1 MHYIAIFTIQC
12 NNSIVHAIEVAY
24 GSVSDNNEE
33 ETIEKLFYKA
43 LVGGGMAANAAFIVY
58 IGIVFQTLFFLIAY
72 INRMLKV
79 GFLLVISPLITV
91 TYSIDKMGDGKAQA
105 LESWLK
111 EFVYTILIQ
120 PFHCIIYYSF
130 ISIAFALVSQGNSDY
145 SYNEIAAGI
154 MAILCIK
161 FVNDGEKVVR
171 KIFGFQDDNS
181 KTAMAAGAVAAIAVA
196 KNTTKVA
203 TGVKRGVTKVGA
215 FGGNVKQHFL
225 QDAPKLQGLLGGDKG
240 IGKAIGKLAS
250 GIEKHD
256 TKKAERKERRR
267 EKFNNSKIG
276 AKING
281 AKTLGR
287 KFKNSTPGRLANMAR
302 RQALSTAAAMA
313 TFAATYATG
322 DTDALSAIGYG
333 SGMAKGTDTL
343 FDSSSQR
350 NENEAIS
357 NQVESEKLEHEKTQT
372 QLGHAKGALDSAEK
386 SLNNAQPAIDKYKA
400 AETFGNKAQKLEQ
413 EASENR
419 KQMQGLK
426 KGSKKYSGLEK
437 DAHQK
442 EVAAK
447 KLRQREEQMRR
458 QAEALDKD
466 GSVTE
471 KIESGKSAK
480 DIEKDYKNDIDAKK
494 KEITDLENELKNF
507 YSKDKATVRY
517 EARKNSVGKQD
528 IKGKTKEIEKLIQE
542 ILAKRRLGEDSSD
555 GELSE
560 QDMIDSRELSNFL
573 RDSIEKDSI
582 LHSGMSANQLMG
594 MIGVEHVN
602 GESAEMTDL
611 INKLQ
616 LSVIDQQINFRCQG
630 ADKAA
635 DNDEALGRR
644 TEKFDSNVK
653 TAFLNE
659 VSHLNYLDNKK

>member
-12 NNSIVHAIEVAY
+12 NNAIVHAIEVAY

-33 ETIEKLFYKA
+33 EVIDELFKKA
-43 LVGGGMAANAAFIVY
+43 LVGGGIAGDAAFIVY
-58 IGIVFQTLFFLIAY
+58 VGIVFQTLFFLIAY

-105 LESWLK
+105 LEAWLK

-130 ISIAFALVSQGNSDY
+130 IFIAFKLIKDSTGLDSIFA
-145 SYNEIAAGI
+145 YNQIAIGI
-154 MAILCIK
+154 LAILCIK

-203 TGVKRGVTKVGA
+203 TGVKSGVTKAAA

-225 QDAPKLQGLLGGDKG
+225 QDAPKLQGFLGGDKG
-240 IGKAIGKLAS
+240 VGKVIGKLAS

-256 TKKAERKERRR
+256 TKKAERKEKRR

-287 KFKNSTPGRLANMAR
+287 KFKKSKPGRIANMAGR
-302 RQALSTAAAMA
+302 KALSTAAAMA

-333 SGMAKGTDTL
+333 SGMAKGTDAL

-350 NENEAIS
+350 NENEAVT
-357 NQVESEKLEHEKTQT
+357 NQVESEKLEHDKIQT
-372 QLGHAKGALDSAEK
+372 QLGHAKGSLDSAERA
-386 SLNNAQPAIDKYKA
+386 LDNAQPAIDKYKA
-400 AETFGNKAQKLEQ
+400 AEKFGDNAQKLEQ

-419 KQMQGLK
+419 KN
-426 KGSKKYSGLEK
+426 GLENE
-437 DAHQK
+437 ANRQ
-442 EVAAK
+442 EAVAK
-447 KLRQREEQMRR
+447 KLRQKQEQMRR

-471 KIESGKSAK
+471 KIESGKSAR
-480 DIEKDYKNDIDAKK
+480 DIENDYKNDIDAKK
-494 KEITDLENELKNF
+494 KEIADLKNELDNF

-560 QDMIDSRELSNFL
+560 QDMIDSRELTNFL

-582 LHSGMSANQLMG
+582 EHSGMSANQLMG

-653 TAFLNE
+653 SAFLDE
-659 VSHLNYLDNKK
+659 VAHLNDLDNKKK

>member
-1 MHYIAIFTIQC
+1 
-12 NNSIVHAIEVAY
+12 
-24 GSVSDNNEE
+24 
-33 ETIEKLFYKA
+33 
-43 LVGGGMAANAAFIVY
+43 
-58 IGIVFQTLFFLIAY
+58 
-72 INRMLKV
+72 
-79 GFLLVISPLITV
+79 
-91 TYSIDKMGDGKAQA
+91 
-105 LESWLK
+105 
-111 EFVYTILIQ
+111 
-120 PFHCIIYYSF
+120 
-130 ISIAFALVSQGNSDY
+130 
-145 SYNEIAAGI
+145 
-154 MAILCIK
+154 
-161 FVNDGEKVVR
+161 
-171 KIFGFQDDNS
+171 
-181 KTAMAAGAVAAIAVA
+181 
-196 KNTTKVA
+196 
-203 TGVKRGVTKVGA
+203 
-215 FGGNVKQHFL
+215 
-225 QDAPKLQGLLGGDKG
+225 
-240 IGKAIGKLAS
+240 
-250 GIEKHD
+250 
-256 TKKAERKERRR
+256 
-267 EKFNNSKIG
+267 
-276 AKING
+276 
-281 AKTLGR
+281 
-287 KFKNSTPGRLANMAR
+287 
-302 RQALSTAAAMA
+302 
-313 TFAATYATG
+313 
-322 DTDALSAIGYG
+322 
-333 SGMAKGTDTL
+333 
-343 FDSSSQR
+343 
-350 NENEAIS
+350 
-357 NQVESEKLEHEKTQT
+357 
-372 QLGHAKGALDSAEK
+372 
-386 SLNNAQPAIDKYKA
+386 
-400 AETFGNKAQKLEQ
+400 
-413 EASENR
+413 
-419 KQMQGLK
+419 MQGLK

>member
-343 FDSSSQR
+343 FDSSSQ
-350 NENEAIS
+350 
-357 NQVESEKLEHEKTQT
+357 
-372 QLGHAKGALDSAEK
+372 
-386 SLNNAQPAIDKYKA
+386 
-400 AETFGNKAQKLEQ
+400 
-413 EASENR
+413 
-419 KQMQGLK
+419 
-426 KGSKKYSGLEK
+426 
-437 DAHQK
+437 
-442 EVAAK
+442 
-447 KLRQREEQMRR
+447 
-458 QAEALDKD
+458 
-466 GSVTE
+466 
-471 KIESGKSAK
+471 
-480 DIEKDYKNDIDAKK
+480 
-494 KEITDLENELKNF
+494 
-507 YSKDKATVRY
+507 
-517 EARKNSVGKQD
+517 
-528 IKGKTKEIEKLIQE
+528 
-542 ILAKRRLGEDSSD
+542 
-555 GELSE
+555 
-560 QDMIDSRELSNFL
+560 
-573 RDSIEKDSI
+573 
-582 LHSGMSANQLMG
+582 
-594 MIGVEHVN
+594 
-602 GESAEMTDL
+602 
-611 INKLQ
+611 
-616 LSVIDQQINFRCQG
+616 
-630 ADKAA
+630 
-635 DNDEALGRR
+635 
-644 TEKFDSNVK
+644 
-653 TAFLNE
+653 
-659 VSHLNYLDNKK
+659 